1 MIWKDKIES
10 HILPD
15 VLWHD
20 SRGRTG
26 AAGAFLDQPNNA
38 AVLQA
43 GVPWVKTFKLYLIKM
58 KISTVYL

>member
-43 GVPWVKTFKLYLIKM
+43 GVPWVKTFKL
-58 KISTVYL
+58 